1 MKPKWIFLRSKSDS
15 EKRKTSKQEEGNKI
29 RIKPDGEII
38 FL

>member
-1 MKPKWIFLRSKSDS
+1 MKPKWIFLRSKLDS
-15 EKRKTSKQEEGNKI
+15 EKRKISKQGEENKI